1 MESAIEQ
8 FWSMVLP
15 AIATAL
21 GIVITWGLTQL
32 RRMLKSKTDSE
43 TATQAFEVIA
53 QLIQSSVVSLN
64 QTFQR
69 SMQDGKLNDQE
80 KGAIKHMA
88 IAMVMNQL
96 PEATKKVASLYVN
109 DLEQYVDNNIEMAV
123 SYDKR
128 GNP

>member
-43 TATQAFEVIA
+43 TATQAFDVIA